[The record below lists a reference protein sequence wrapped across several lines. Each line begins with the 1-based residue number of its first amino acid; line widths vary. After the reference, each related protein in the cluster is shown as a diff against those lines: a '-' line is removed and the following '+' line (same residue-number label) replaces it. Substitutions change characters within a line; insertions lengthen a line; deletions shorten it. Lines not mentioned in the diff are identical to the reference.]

1 MTETLGD
8 PLPFEFFNEVGI
20 IEQLSRTAAERVLPA
35 GMSMAGFSVLN
46 HMIRLGHEHRAP
58 SRIASAMQVTRGAMT
73 GTLKRLEAEGWI
85 EVTPDPE
92 DGRGK
97 AVRVT
102 AAGRA
107 ARGAALQAL
116 GPLFEELL
124 ADVEA
129 TEMAAALP
137 FLRKVRKILD
147 AARDP

>member
-1 MTETLGD
+1 MTDPVGD
-8 PLPFEFFNEVGI
+8 PLPFLFFNEVGI

-58 SRIASAMQVTRGAMT
+58 SKIASAMQVTRGAMT

-102 AAGRA
+102 PVGRA

-116 GPLFEELL
+116 GPLFADLL
-124 ADVEA
+124 REIDPA
-129 TEMAAALP
+129 EMEAALP
-137 FLRKVRKILD
+137 FLRKVRTILD
-147 AARDP
+147 SARD